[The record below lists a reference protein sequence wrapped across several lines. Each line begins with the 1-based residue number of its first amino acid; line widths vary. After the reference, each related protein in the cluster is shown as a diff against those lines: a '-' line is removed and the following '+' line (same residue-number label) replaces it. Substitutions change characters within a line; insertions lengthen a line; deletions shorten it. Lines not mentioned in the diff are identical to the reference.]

1 MKTATTVL
9 QMIVRITGLIQIV
22 LGLFIWNGTN
32 DNLIPLH
39 IFTGSVLVLAL
50 WSLAA
55 IAARARVSIGLV
67 VLAVVWGLI
76 LPILGLTQAGLA
88 PGSAHWVIQIVH
100 LLLGLGAIG
109 QAESLAMRIKRT
121 SMLAPQA

>member
-9 QMIVRITGLIQIV
+9 QIIVRITGLIQIV

-32 DNLIPLH
+32 DTL

-50 WSLAA
+50 WALAA

-76 LPILGLTQAGLA
+76 LPILGLTQAGLV

-109 QAESLAMRIKRT
+109 QAESLALRIKRAGT
-121 SMLAPQA
+121 LAPQA